1 MSLILH
7 VDGAKWRAHLATVL
21 AESDAQ
27 IVPVIKGNGYG
38 FGKKVLAKEAK
49 DLNLPVVAV
58 ATVAEAQEIE
68 TVFPGEIL
76 LLSPS
81 ASSDSERVI
90 HTISPHSSVFS
101 EKLPKKF
108 VIELLSPIH
117 RHGFALSDLG
127 NALEKYSKGGKCEG
141 IAIHLPI
148 DQKSSASEWID
159 KSLQSIAERG
169 IDTSEFNNSVWVS
182 HISEND
188 LAKLKLKWPQ
198 IVWRI
203 RIGTKLWLG
212 DRTSL
217 KAKAQVLDLHAIE
230 KPTSVGYR
238 QYRVGRGWL
247 VIASGGTSHGVGLEI
262 ATPKRDFL
270 SQVKALTKSF
280 LNLFGW
286 NPSPF
291 SWNGKKL
298 EFAEAPHMHLSLLTF
313 KGKNAPKVGSELD
326 VDVRFTTTAF
336 DQVVFD

>member
-58 ATVAEAQEIE
+58 ATVAEANEIE

-81 ASSDSERVI
+81 ASSDSERFI

>member
-7 VDGAKWRAHLATVL
+7 VDGAKWRNHLAAVL

-27 IVPVIKGNGYG
+27 VVPVIKGNGYG
-38 FGKKVLAKEAK
+38 FGKKVLAQEAK
-49 DLNLPVVAV
+49 NLNLPVVAV
-58 ATVAEAQEIE
+58 ATVAEAKEIE
-68 TVFPGEIL
+68 SVFPGEIL

-81 ASSDSERVI
+81 ASSDSEKVI

-101 EKLPKKF
+101 AEMPKKF
-108 VIELLSPIH
+108 VLELLSPIH
-117 RHGFALSDLG
+117 RHGFSVADVG

-148 DQKSSASEWID
+148 DQKSSAADWID
-159 KSLQSIAERG
+159 KSLLSITERG
-169 IDTSEFNNSVWVS
+169 IATAEFKDTVWVS
-182 HISEND
+182 HISEKD
-188 LAKLKLKWPQ
+188 LIKLKQKWPQ
-198 IVWRI
+198 IVWKI

-212 DRTSL
+212 DRSAL
-217 KAKAQVLDLHAIE
+217 KAKAQVLDLHAID

-238 QYRVGRGWL
+238 QYKVGRGWL

-270 SQVKALTKSF
+270 SQAKSLIKSV

-326 VDVRFTTTAF
+326 VDVRFTTTTF

>member
-58 ATVAEAQEIE
+58 ATVAEANEIE

-141 IAIHLPI
+141 IALHLPI

-198 IVWRI
+198 IVWKI

-270 SQVKALTKSF
+270 SQAKALIKSV

-313 KGKNAPKVGSELD
+313 KGKEAPKIGSELD
-326 VDVRFTTTAF
+326 LDVRFTTTAF

>member
-58 ATVAEAQEIE
+58 ATVAEANEIE

-198 IVWRI
+198 IVWKI

>member
-7 VDGAKWRAHLATVL
+7 VDGAKWRNHLATVL

-27 IVPVIKGNGYG
+27 VVPVIKGNGYG
-38 FGKKVLAKEAK
+38 FGKKVLAQEAK

-58 ATVAEAQEIE
+58 ATVAEAKEIE
-68 TVFPGEIL
+68 SVFPGEIL

-81 ASSDSERVI
+81 ASSDSEKVI

-101 EKLPKKF
+101 GTMPKKF
-108 VIELLSPIH
+108 VLELLSPIH
-117 RHGFALSDLG
+117 RHGFSVADLG
-127 NALEKYSKGGKCEG
+127 NALEKYSKAGKCEG

-148 DQKSSASEWID
+148 DQKSSAADWID
-159 KSLQSIAERG
+159 KSLQSITERG
-169 IDTSEFNNSVWVS
+169 IATAEFKDTVWVS
-182 HISEND
+182 HISEKD
-188 LAKLKLKWPQ
+188 LIKLKQKWPQ
-198 IVWRI
+198 IVWKI

-212 DRTSL
+212 DRSAL
-217 KAKAQVLDLHAIE
+217 KAKAQVLDLHAID

-238 QYRVGRGWL
+238 QYKVGRGWL

-270 SQVKALTKSF
+270 SQAKSLIKSV

-326 VDVRFTTTAF
+326 VDVRFTTTTF

>member
-7 VDGAKWRAHLATVL
+7 VAADTWRKHLASVI

-38 FGKKVLAKEAK
+38 FGKKVLAREAK
-49 DLNLPVVAV
+49 SLNLPVIAV
-58 ATVAEAQEIE
+58 ATIAEAEELQS
-68 TVFPGEIL
+68 VFPGEIL

-81 ASSDSERVI
+81 ASSDSEKVI

-101 EKLPKKF
+101 ANMPKKF
-108 VIELLSPIH
+108 VLELLSPIH
-117 RHGFALSDLG
+117 RHGFSVSDLG
-127 NALEKYSKGGKCEG
+127 NALEKYSKSGKCEG

-148 DQKSSASEWID
+148 DQKSSAADWID
-159 KSLQSIAERG
+159 KSLQSITERG
-169 IDTSEFNNSVWVS
+169 IATAEFKDTVWVS
-182 HISEND
+182 HISDKD
-188 LAKLKLKWPQ
+188 LDKLKQKWPQ
-198 IVWRI
+198 IVWKI
-203 RIGTKLWLG
+203 RVGTKLWLG
-212 DRTSL
+212 DRSAL
-217 KAKAQVLDLHAIE
+217 KAKAQVLDLHAID

-238 QYRVGRGWL
+238 QYKVGRGWL

-326 VDVRFTTTAF
+326 VDVRFTTTTF
-336 DQVVFD
+336 DQIVFD

>member
-58 ATVAEAQEIE
+58 ATVAEANEIE

-198 IVWRI
+198 IVWKI

-238 QYRVGRGWL
+238 QYRIGRGWL

>member
-68 TVFPGEIL
+68 TVYPGEIL

-81 ASSDSERVI
+81 AASDSEKVI
-90 HTISPHSSVFS
+90 HTVSPHSSVFS
-101 EKLPKKF
+101 GKLPKKF

-148 DQKSSASEWID
+148 DQKSSAADWID

-198 IVWRI
+198 IVWKI

-238 QYRVGRGWL
+238 QYRIGRGWL

-262 ATPKRDFL
+262 TTPKRDFL

-326 VDVRFTTTAF
+326 VDVRFTTTTF